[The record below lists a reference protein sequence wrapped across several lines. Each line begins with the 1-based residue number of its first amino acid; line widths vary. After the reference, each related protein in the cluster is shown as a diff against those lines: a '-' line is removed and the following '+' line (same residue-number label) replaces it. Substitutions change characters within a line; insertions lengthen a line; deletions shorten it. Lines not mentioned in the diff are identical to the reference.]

1 MGVVQEANQY
11 LQRTFNEL
19 EAQTGILEQQRREL
33 VQQVVNEK
41 DLVRIE
47 ERQSAELRNTLERV
61 RRQHNAAV
69 AERRESNLREQRI
82 IEMQSDGDVRLP
94 TDRRPRETVQ
104 KQGHSWAA
112 ALTESKPDRAQ
123 PP

>member
-1 MGVVQEANQY
+1 MG
-11 LQRTFNEL
+11 
-19 EAQTGILEQQRREL
+19 
-33 VQQVVNEK
+33 
-41 DLVRIE
+41 E

-69 AERRESNLREQRI
+69 NERRESNLREQMI

-123 PP
+123 PPAAAVARAQPPVALLANSVPSGPGPPGPRVVVTREGV